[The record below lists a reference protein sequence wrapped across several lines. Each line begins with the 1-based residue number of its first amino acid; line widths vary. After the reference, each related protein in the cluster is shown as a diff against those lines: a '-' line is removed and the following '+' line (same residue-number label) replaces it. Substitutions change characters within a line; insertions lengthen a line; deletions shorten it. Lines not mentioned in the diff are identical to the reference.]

1 MVVRTQNWLLKN
13 REQPG
18 AAVKCLSGRRFRIV
32 SILTEKNSHS
42 NTCFHTF
49 YTFFSK
55 GLEHFWK
62 VWYIIAILARMV
74 SRTKRCTKIIF
85 QILKGVISL

>member
-42 NTCFHTF
+42 NICFHTF

-62 VWYIIAILARMV
+62 VWYIITIQARIV
-74 SRTKRCTKIIF
+74 SRIIAGYENYL
-85 QILKGVISL
+85 QNLKGVISL

>member
-32 SILTEKNSHS
+32 RILTEKNSHS

-62 VWYIIAILARMV
+62 VWYIITIQARIV
-74 SRTKRCTKIIF
+74 SRIIAGYENYL
-85 QILKGVISL
+85 QNLKGVISL

>member
-32 SILTEKNSHS
+32 SILTEKI
-42 NTCFHTF
+42 HTQTHVF
-49 YTFFSK
+49 TLFTPFFRKDLNISGKCGILLPSK
-55 GLEHFWK
+55 QG
-62 VWYIIAILARMV
+62 
-74 SRTKRCTKIIF
+74 
-85 QILKGVISL
+85 

>member
-62 VWYIIAILARMV
+62 VWYIITIQARIV
-74 SRTKRCTKIIF
+74 SRIIAGYENYL
-85 QILKGVISL
+85 QNLKGVISL